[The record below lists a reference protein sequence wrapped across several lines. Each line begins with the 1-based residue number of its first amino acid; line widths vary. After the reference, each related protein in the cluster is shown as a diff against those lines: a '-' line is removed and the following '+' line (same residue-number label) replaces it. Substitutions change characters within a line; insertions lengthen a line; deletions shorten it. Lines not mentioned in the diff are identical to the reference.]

1 MQGWI
6 PACAESTPRI
16 EKKYSGGND
25 GEEGEWQSLFVV
37 LVDAGTHA
45 MMQRWIPAY
54 AGMTER
60 KAGIV
65 LGCASVPAHK
75 VNTRAQV
82 LKNSHIL
89 CERQFERFFG
99 HRLRIEHFSLKGK
112 PHKGPEND
120 FSPLMR

>member
-1 MQGWI
+1 MLHPGAIVSDARVFAAARAQTRKWSWE
-6 PACAESTPRI
+6 PDETARAKYACC
-16 EKKYSGGND
+16 Y
-25 GEEGEWQSLFVV
+25 
-37 LVDAGTHA
+37 
-45 MMQRWIPAY
+45 
-54 AGMTER
+54 
-60 KAGIV
+60 
-65 LGCASVPAHK
+65 ASVPAHK
-75 VNTRAQV
+75 VNTKAQV